1 MIALENLL
9 HHFAST
15 QRLTLAV
22 PHCLGGSCKRDGLI
36 EAIGPAGFNA
46 LNQAVVQLVECFT
59 TCERMANVD
68 IPTIYGIHLSEWRTT
83 VCVRA
88 IET

>member
-1 MIALENLL
+1 MTTTAEY
-9 HHFAST
+9 T
-15 QRLTLAV
+15 RLTLQSS
-22 PHCLGGSCKRDGLI
+22 HCLGGSCKRDGLI

-68 IPTIYGIHLSEWRTT
+68 IPTIYGIHLSK
-83 VCVRA
+83 
-88 IET
+88 